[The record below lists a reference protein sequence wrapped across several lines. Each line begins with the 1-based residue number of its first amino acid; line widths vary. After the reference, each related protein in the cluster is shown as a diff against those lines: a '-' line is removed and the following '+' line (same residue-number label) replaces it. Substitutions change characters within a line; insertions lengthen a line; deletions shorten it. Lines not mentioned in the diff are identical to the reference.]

1 MNIKKINK
9 IAQDNK
15 KSLEGVEGF
24 KRIAELLDIADE
36 NELND
41 DDTNKLIDAFEEL
54 GVKISFGIP
63 C

>member
-1 MNIKKINK
+1 MNIKKIAQENK
-9 IAQDNK
+9 ER
-15 KSLEGVEGF
+15 LESVEGF
-24 KRIAELLDIADE
+24 KRIAKLQDIADE